1 MTAVLVL
8 GLMTATCVQAAAVLA
23 TARWPRRAPA
33 AAIVLW
39 QALGLGWGLAAVGT
53 LIGLGTAGQDPGGS
67 AGPARPAGR
76 GRAGLRGGGRRP
88 ERAGRLV
95 RGQLGFGPMAL
106 ARLASLVAGLVL
118 LTLLVW
124 VLLSAS
130 AAVLRARQRQRAL
143 LSLLA
148 HGDPKVPGALV
159 VDYPAAAAYCLP
171 GLRSAIVISAGTL
184 DLLDSAELA
193 AVLAH
198 ERAHLRERHDLVLL
212 PFVALLN
219 GFAWS
224 PVVRKAHQAVALLIE
239 MHADDMAR
247 RHRPARELATALLRV
262 GAAGGGLAPSGALA
276 AADPAPDC
284 DVTARVTRL
293 LRPSPG
299 LPGGGAG
306 PGGHGRHPGHR
317 GAGRRAGHA
326 LLAPARP
333 AWSPYAI
340 LMRSRRKP
348 RPLFSILTTWI
359 FPIWL
364 VVATWVPPSACWSRP
379 TMSMIRTSATSGGTR
394 LVAVRMMSGM
404 AKACSRAAAPG
415 RRSGGRPR
423 PRRCTRPRPRPGTP
437 PAAPAGRSPSGPS
450 AAPCSR
456 RSPARRSRGRPRRTG
471 RAARSGSA

>member
-8 GLMTATCVQAAAVLA
+8 ALMTATCVQAAAALA
-23 TARWPRRAPA
+23 VARWPRRAPA

-39 QALGLGWGLAAVGT
+39 QALGLGWGLAAIGT
-53 LIGLGTAGQDPGGS
+53 LIALGTAGQG
-67 AGPARPAGR
+67 AGGR
-76 GRAGLRGGGRRP
+76 GSGGPGSGVAGGALS
-88 ERAGRLV
+88 ELGRLANG
-95 RGQLGFGPMAL
+95 RLGFSPSAL
-106 ARLASLVAGLVL
+106 ARLACLVAGVVL

-159 VDYPAAAAYCLP
+159 VDYPTAAAYCLP

-184 DLLDSAELA
+184 ELLDSAELA

-224 PVVRKAHQAVALLIE
+224 PVARKAHQAVALLIE

-276 AADPAPDC
+276 AADPVLDC
-284 DVTARVTRL
+284 DVAARVTRL
-293 LRPSPG
+293 LRPAPS
-299 LPGGGAG
+299 LPV
-306 PGGHGRHPGHR
+306 P
-317 GAGRRAGHA
+317 A
-326 LLAPARP
+326 LA
-333 AWSPYAI
+333 
-340 LMRSRRKP
+340 
-348 RPLFSILTTWI
+348 
-359 FPIWL
+359 
-364 VVATWVPPSACWSRP
+364 
-379 TMSMIRTSATSGGTR
+379 
-394 LVAVRMMSGM
+394 LVAV
-404 AKACSRAAAPG
+404 AATLAIVV
-415 RRSGGRPR
+415 
-423 PRRCTRPRPRPGTP
+423 
-437 PAAPAGRSPSGPS
+437 PAAVLTMPF
-450 AAPCSR
+450 
-456 RSPARRSRGRPRRTG
+456 
-471 RAARSGSA
+471 